1 MSSLKLAV
9 FKFSV
14 PLLSELLFNIGKIKR
29 NKIIELQRSD
39 LVGQYLR
46 STTEKT
52 SANTN
57 EAWGGV
63 LFVDEAYHLI
73 PSEDFGQASIE
84 ELMAVM
90 EDGYPIMIFA
100 GYDKKMDK
108 VLDVNPGLRSRIYR
122 KFVFIDYSTDELQQI
137 FYLYANEKGFT
148 INQVDI
154 KRILGA
160 NGNKRGGCCGCLYT
174 FANVLG

>member
-1 MSSLKLAV
+1 M
-9 FKFSV
+9 
-14 PLLSELLFNIGKIKR
+14 
-29 NKIIELQRSD
+29 ELQRSD

-52 SANTN
+52 RANTN

-73 PSEDFGQASIE
+73 PSEDFGQAAIE

-122 KFVFIDYSTDELQQI
+122 KFVSLNIPPMKFNKSFTSKQMKKDSQSTKWTV
-137 FYLYANEKGFT
+137 NES
-148 INQVDI
+148 
-154 KRILGA
+154 
-160 NGNKRGGCCGCLYT
+160 
-174 FANVLG
+174 

>member
-9 FKFSV
+9 FKFSA

-52 SANTN
+52 RANTD

-73 PSEDFGQASIE
+73 PSE

-122 KFVFIDYSTDELQQI
+122 KFVFIEYSTDELQQI
-137 FYLYANEKGFT
+137 FYL
-148 INQVDI
+148 
-154 KRILGA
+154 
-160 NGNKRGGCCGCLYT
+160 
-174 FANVLG
+174 

>member
-1 MSSLKLAV
+1 MASIILRNKTKYAV

-29 NKIIELQRSD
+29 NNIIELQRSD

-52 SANTN
+52 RANTD

-63 LFVDEAYHLI
+63 LFVDKAYHLT
-73 PSEDFGQASIE
+73 PSEDYGQEAIE

-100 GYDKKMDK
+100 GYEKKTDK

-122 KFVFIDYSTDELQQI
+122 KFVFLDYWIIPPKNFNKSFTYKQMKKDSQSTKLT
-137 FYLYANEKGFT
+137 LNEP
-148 INQVDI
+148 
-154 KRILGA
+154 
-160 NGNKRGGCCGCLYT
+160 
-174 FANVLG
+174 

>member
-1 MSSLKLAV
+1 MFEFKNIEPRLLASIILRNKTKYELGMSSLKLAV

-14 PLLSELLFNIGKIKR
+14 PLLPDLLFNIRKIKR
-29 NKIIELQRSD
+29 NNIIELQRSD

-52 SANTN
+52 RANTD

-63 LFVDEAYHLI
+63 LFVDKAYHLT
-73 PSEDFGQASIE
+73 PSEDYGQEAIE

-122 KFVFIDYSTDELQQI
+122 KFVFLDYSTEEL
-137 FYLYANEKGFT
+137 
-148 INQVDI
+148 
-154 KRILGA
+154 
-160 NGNKRGGCCGCLYT
+160 
-174 FANVLG
+174 

>member
-9 FKFSV
+9 FKFSA

-52 SANTN
+52 RANTN

-73 PSEDFGQASIE
+73 PSE

-122 KFVFIDYSTDELQQI
+122 KFVFIEYSTDELQQI
-137 FYLYANEKGFT
+137 FYL
-148 INQVDI
+148 
-154 KRILGA
+154 
-160 NGNKRGGCCGCLYT
+160 
-174 FANVLG
+174 

>member
-1 MSSLKLAV
+1 MSSSKLAV

-46 STTEKT
+46 STTDKT
-52 SANTN
+52 RANTN

-73 PSEDFGQASIE
+73 SSEDFGQAEIE

-122 KFVFIDYSTDELQQI
+122 KFVFIEYSTMNFNKSFTSKQMKKDSQSTKLT
-137 FYLYANEKGFT
+137 LNES
-148 INQVDI
+148 
-154 KRILGA
+154 
-160 NGNKRGGCCGCLYT
+160 
-174 FANVLG
+174 

>member
-1 MSSLKLAV
+1 MSSSKLAV

-14 PLLSELLFNIGKIKR
+14 PLLSELPFNIGKIKR

-52 SANTN
+52 RASTN

-73 PSEDFGQASIE
+73 PSEDFGQAAIE

-90 EDGYPIMIFA
+90 EDSYPIMIFA
-100 GYDKKMDK
+100 GYEKKMDR
-108 VLDVNPGLRSRIYR
+108 VLDVNPGLRSRI
-122 KFVFIDYSTDELQQI
+122 
-137 FYLYANEKGFT
+137 
-148 INQVDI
+148 
-154 KRILGA
+154 
-160 NGNKRGGCCGCLYT
+160 
-174 FANVLG
+174 

>member
-1 MSSLKLAV
+1 MSSSKLAV

-29 NKIIELQRSD
+29 NKIIVAKIGPTV
-39 LVGQYLR
+39 VGQHLR

-52 SANTN
+52 RANTN

-73 PSEDFGQASIE
+73 PSEDFGQAAIE

-137 FYLYANEKGFT
+137 FYL
-148 INQVDI
+148 
-154 KRILGA
+154 
-160 NGNKRGGCCGCLYT
+160 
-174 FANVLG
+174 